1 MTMTLPQGDLN
12 SQRIPGEWLLYHP
25 VSGDEQTV
33 PNDRT
38 LASICKRVYWLD
50 RGYVLDDN
58 VSLELDEDGDNGQ

>member
-1 MTMTLPQGDLN
+1 MATLGDLN
-12 SQRIPGEWLLYHP
+12 SQRVPGEWLLYHP

-33 PNDRT
+33 ANDHT
-38 LASICKRVYWLD
+38 LVSICKRVYWLD